1 MSLRNH
7 LIFPIALSALAML
20 ASCGGNGASPIV
32 NPMPPPSGGF
42 SASNLNGTYVFSV
55 SGIDLQGFPYVV
67 AGTFTAN
74 GQGGIT
80 GGTIDVNDA
89 GLSAPVANSPLTSN
103 GSYKVGV
110 DGRGQA
116 ALGTSVLG
124 TINLDFV
131 LQDSTHG
138 FVTQFDGNATGS
150 GSLDLQAAGVTPAGS
165 YAFSFSGADFTG
177 GSVNSFA
184 TVGNF
189 TVGSNGS
196 ITGLQD
202 LNDGQFAFPNEGL
215 SGSLVLGPS
224 STPSTVLSTGFG
236 ALTFDVFAIDATH
249 LKFIEMDAGANL
261 IGDAFSQTSTA
272 FPSGTLAF
280 TLEGL
285 FPSTSTFSAAGGFMV
300 SDGAGNITTAST
312 VDANNGGSVSPAPIS
327 FSGTYTA
334 AGTGRY
340 TLALSSF
347 TDGTAYAA
355 YPFNGG
361 VLLLEIDNSG
371 IMAGAAYRQSQ
382 TAFSAPDGYGLNFT
396 GANLNNGVEVDE
408 IAEFTADSNGTTVTG
423 VVDENFQPGGG
434 PNLGLGLSGTYA
446 PPDANGRGQL
456 AANAGNSNNST
467 LNGGFGLTFYSVDGT
482 TFPFIQTDGN
492 GQITAGAFFKQNSGA
507 ASANATQP
515 QHLFLP
521 QPMMRAKSTLKK
533 K

>member
-1 MSLRNH
+1 MSLRNR
-7 LIFPIALSALAML
+7 LIFPIALSALAL
-20 ASCGGNGASPIV
+20 VASCGGNGASPIV
-32 NPMPPPSGGF
+32 NPTPPPNGSF
-42 SASNLNGTYVFSV
+42 SAANLNGTYVFSV

-67 AGTFTAN
+67 AGTLTAN

-80 GGTIDVNDA
+80 GGTIDVNA
-89 GLSAPVANSPLTSN
+89 ASLSSVVANSPINNN
-103 GSYKVGV
+103 GTYKVGV

-116 ALGTSVLG
+116 AFGTSVLG
-124 TINLDFV
+124 TINLAFV
-131 LQDSTHG
+131 LQDTTHG

-150 GSLDLQAAGVTPAGS
+150 GSLDLQATGVSPTGS
-165 YAFSFSGADFTG
+165 YAFSLSGADFTSG
-177 GSVNSFA
+177 TVNSFA

-189 TVGSNGS
+189 TVGSGGA
-196 ITGLQD
+196 ITGIQD
-202 LNDGQFAFPNEGL
+202 FNDGQFAFPNESL
-215 SGSLVLGPS
+215 TGSLVVGPS
-224 STPSTVLSTGFG
+224 STPATVLSSGFG
-236 ALTFDVFAIDATH
+236 NLTFDVFAVDANH

-285 FPSTSTFSAAGGFMV
+285 FPNTSTFSAAGGFMM
-300 SDGAGNITTAST
+300 SDGTGNITTAST

-327 FSGTYTA
+327 FSGTYSA
-334 AGTGRY
+334 GGTGRY

-347 TDGTAYAA
+347 TDGSSYAA

-361 VLLLEIDNSG
+361 LFLLEIDNSG

-382 TAFSAPDGYGLNFT
+382 NSFTAPDGYGLNFT
-396 GANLNNGVEVDE
+396 GFNLNNGVEVDD

-434 PNLGLGLSGTYA
+434 PNLGLALNGTYA

-456 AANAGNSNNST
+456 AANAGNSNTST

-482 TFPFIQTDGN
+482 TFPFIETDGN

-507 ASANATQP
+507 ASSAATQA
-515 QHLFLP
+515 HLFLP
-521 QPMMRAKSTLKK
+521 QLMIRTQGILKK